1 MRNFMA
7 ASNHVSKLDPN
18 WIELWNLDCRAI
30 CPTIHSD
37 SRIALIG
44 MNILVACDS
53 FKDALPADAV
63 CRAIA
68 AGLRKSHPGA
78 AITEM
83 PLSDGGE
90 GLLDV
95 LGQALKLGWIDIK
108 ACDPLGRPVM
118 ARYGLSADGTTA
130 VVEMARAS
138 GLQLLTMD
146 ERDPLATS
154 TYGTGQ
160 LLADARARGAKRA
173 LLAIG
178 GSATNDAGIGAA
190 AALGWSFLDT
200 NNQPVTPDGGH
211 LQDIVRLV
219 SAEPPFET
227 MDVLCDVTN
236 PLFGPTGAAWI
247 YGRQKGGSDTVLAEL
262 DEGLNHIADVVK
274 AQTGRDVAQMPG
286 AGAAGGLGYGAVA
299 FLGAQLRR
307 GIEVVLDMTGF
318 EAAAAKADLIITGEG
333 HLDGQSAQGKLIQGL
348 CGRAQG
354 KPVIA
359 LCGKLSASPE
369 QVKAIGLK
377 IAYSINKEERP
388 LAEMLANT
396 AINLE
401 KTAAELLL

>member
-1 MRNFMA
+1 
-7 ASNHVSKLDPN
+7 
-18 WIELWNLDCRAI
+18 
-30 CPTIHSD
+30 
-37 SRIALIG
+37 

-68 AGLRKSHPGA
+68 AGLKKNHPGA
-78 AITEM
+78 TVSEM

-95 LGQALKLGWIDIK
+95 LGQALALKWIEIK
-108 ACDPLGRPVM
+108 AADPLGREVM
-118 ARYGLSADGTTA
+118 ARYGVSADGITA

-138 GLQLLTMD
+138 GLQLLTLA
-146 ERDPLATS
+146 ERDPLKTS

-190 AALGWSFLDT
+190 AALGWRFLNA
-200 NNQPVTPDGGH
+200 NNQPVAQDGGH
-211 LQDIVRLV
+211 LKDIVRLV
-219 SAEPPFET
+219 SAEPPFQT

-236 PLFGPTGAAWI
+236 PLFGPRGAAWV
-247 YGRQKGGSDTVLAEL
+247 YGRQKGGNDAGLAEL
-262 DEGLNHIADVVK
+262 DDGLKHIAEVVK

-307 GIEVVLDMTGF
+307 GIEVVLDITGF
-318 EAAAAKADLIITGEG
+318 EAAAARADLIITGEG

-348 CGRAQG
+348 CGRSGG

-369 QVKAIGLK
+369 EIRAIGLK
-377 IAYSINKEERP
+377 AAYSINREERP

-396 AINLE
+396 AVNLE
-401 KTAAELLL
+401 KTAASLAV